1 MSSTDK
7 TTTVS
12 STQSCWMAPGI
23 LASTATE
30 RTKAAL
36 KASKSTT
43 TTSPSTPGDPFIGVW
58 KWASNRR
65 RYRFP
70 KGVDGRPELRPAQRL
85 ELLRPAGAEEQEAAA
100 AVEGEGH
107 DDNSADERSTAE
119 GRRLYLG
126 NLAYSAQPEEIETFV
141 CGRLAGED
149 GASSSSAVAGAGAGV
164 GPGGYV
170 GMHISVD
177 EFTGRNPTYCFLE
190 FEDADSASRATEL
203 LGGQMLLG
211 RTTKCSPCQLRGG
224 TLAGR
229 RRDESG
235 AAFRRWGDYLSDGG
249 HGLGAAD
256 ASGVSVGGGR
266 EGPQGPNQTLAYY
279 QSRGECV
286 RRRLYVGGLPRMHD
300 QAMAYHEM
308 VQFFDGSKV

>member
-1 MSSTDK
+1 MSSPGR
-7 TTTVS
+7 TTTNP
-12 STQSCWMAPGI
+12 STQSRWMAPGI
-23 LASTATE
+23 LASTATD

-43 TTSPSTPGDPFIGVW
+43 TASPSTPGDPFVGVW

-65 RYRFP
+65 RHRFP

-85 ELLRPAGAEEQEAAA
+85 ELLRPAAAEEQEEA
-100 AVEGEGH
+100 EECL
-107 DDNSADERSTAE
+107 DYTADEKSTAE

-149 GASSSSAVAGAGAGV
+149 GTSSSAVAGPGAGV

-203 LGGQMLLG
+203 LGGEMLLG

-229 RRDESG
+229 RPDESG

-249 HGLGAAD
+249 HGLGGGAGAG
-256 ASGVSVGGGR
+256 AGVSVGGGR

-286 RRRLYVGGLPRMHD
+286 MRRLYVGGLPRMHD

-308 VQFFDGSKV
+308 VQFFDDFKV